1 MNNARNIFVGR
12 GKEIRRLR
20 EAILARQS
28 LIITGENDTGKTAL
42 IMKVIGELP
51 LSTRQRCLYIGG
63 FKDLRDLLQ
72 RLVAALFE
80 KSDTRLKSEFRA
92 GGITK
97 TNLSARLKQFSSSR
111 LRGTLYHAVQ
121 GKGYRVFLDH
131 CPALTPSVARVV
143 KELFW
148 MRQTPVYLV
157 PSTEMETEI
166 AKACSCFY
174 WGEPQVL
181 RLGPVPPAAART
193 LMEHCIREHGLE
205 NLELAGFRRE
215 VLELSHAAPG
225 AIVAMC
231 RMAANP
237 SYQSNGRIKTRLIH
251 IDYMMRG
258 SAPAPKSSRTGRDG

>member
-1 MNNARNIFVGR
+1 MSNNHNIFVGR
-12 GKEIRRLR
+12 EKETRRLR
-20 EAILARQS
+20 ESILTRQS
-28 LIITGENDTGKTAL
+28 LMIAGDNDTGKTAL
-42 IMKVIGELP
+42 ILKVIGELP

-63 FKDLRDLLQ
+63 FKDLRDLLH

-131 CPALTPSVARVV
+131 CPVLTPSVARVV
-143 KELFW
+143 KEMFW

-157 PSTEMETEI
+157 PSTEVETEI
-166 AKACSCFY
+166 AKACSFFY
-174 WGEPQVL
+174 WGKQQIL
-181 RLGPVPPAAART
+181 RVGPLPSAAARK
-193 LMEHCIREHGLE
+193 LVDHCIRECGLE
-205 NLELAGFRRE
+205 GQELAEFRRE
-215 VLELSHAAPG
+215 VLELSRTAPG

-231 RMAANP
+231 RMAAHP
-237 SYQSNGRIKTRLIH
+237 RYQSNGRIKARLIH

-258 SAPAPKSSRTGRDG
+258 SAPSAPSSGTGRPG